1 MPDPRATLLDIAK
14 GSFGRVIEK
23 NDRLIFI
30 QSSEKI
36 KNTVLREFIEEAKK
50 DGFDSETLVA
60 MLLDIDQAVE
70 ENHVRKTLSD
80 YLN

>member
-23 NDRLIFI
+23 NDRLMFI

-36 KNTVLREFIEEAKK
+36 KNSVLREFVSEAKN
-50 DGFDSETLVA
+50 DGFDAETLVA

-70 ENHVRKTLSD
+70 ENHVRKTLSE